1 MPMNYGEIGGK
12 MKFFKNRT
20 VLGITCIVVSL
31 IICFAITPLIN
42 AGLSK
47 KSTVVRINR
56 DVKEGEQLEKAMLVE
71 IEVGNYNLPENIYH
85 SIAEVEGMYATA
97 DMCTGDYL
105 FPAKVS
111 EDAGKENAYLYKLN
125 GEKQAISITIDKFA
139 RGLSGKLK
147 SGDIASVIAPDYMGS
162 METVIPQELQ
172 YVEVIAVTAS
182 SGDDA
187 NLENREE
194 TEEKELPSTVTLLVR
209 PEQAK
214 ILARLEEEGA
224 IHLALVYRGMGENAA
239 RFIEAQDIIL
249 DELKAAEEELEQQ
262 ENGEK
267 EIEENIV
274 EPESEEK

>member
-1 MPMNYGEIGGK
+1 MPMNYGKIGGK

-56 DVKEGEQLEKAMLVE
+56 DIKEGEQLEKAMLVE

-85 SIAEVEGMYATA
+85 SIAEVEGMYVTA

-111 EDAGKENAYLYKLN
+111 KDAGKENAYLYQLN

-147 SGDIASVIAPDYMGS
+147 SGDIVSVIAPDYMGS

-194 TEEKELPSTVTLLVR
+194 KEEKELPSTVTLLIR
-209 PEQAK
+209 PEQSK
-214 ILARLEEEGA
+214 ILARLEEEGT

-239 RFIEAQDIIL
+239 KFIEAQDIIL
-249 DELKAAEEELEQQ
+249 DELKEAEELEQQ

-267 EIEENIV
+267 EIEEDFV